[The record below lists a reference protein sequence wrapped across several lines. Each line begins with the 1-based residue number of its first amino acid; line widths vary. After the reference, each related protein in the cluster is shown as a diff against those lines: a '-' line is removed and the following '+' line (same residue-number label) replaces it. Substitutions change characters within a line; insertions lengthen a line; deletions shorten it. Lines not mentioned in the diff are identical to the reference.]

1 MGGAILKRIGIG
13 VGAATLLVVAVGF
26 LMPRTY
32 TVERSLVIDA
42 SPDRIATEVAGLD
55 EKILAE
61 CEVRYADSS
70 GGTRVT
76 WTLNG
81 DAGLNVLDRYMGV
94 MMDDLAGPMLEDGLD
109 RLKVASE
116 RPAPAVV
123 E

>member
-32 TVERSLVIDA
+32 AVERSLVIDA
-42 SPDRIATEVAGLD
+42 SPERIRTEAASLD
-55 EKILAE
+55 ETYLDE
-61 CEVRYADSS
+61 CEVRYADST

-76 WTLNG
+76 WLLTG
-81 DAGLNVLDRYMGV
+81 DAGWNVLDRYLNIPYSRLLGSK
-94 MMDDLAGPMLEDGLD
+94 LEDGLD

-116 RPAPAVV
+116 RPAPT
-123 E
+123 EE